1 MYRFSVTEPHPRR
14 CILPFAAEPPQLADL
29 RRAVKAELV
38 GWGMSALTEEAQ
50 LITTE
55 LASNVIKHVGQGT
68 AATLVLDAGTD
79 QLRLEL
85 HDNSHKE
92 PQSFHP
98 TCEEESGRGLQLLAA
113 LSAAWGTTRTVA
125 GKAVWCE
132 LPLALDESRRRIQRA
147 TTVMEAYGLAVG
159 SPTARLTH
167 RPVLEE
173 SVTSLILDLLHWLTA
188 HGLDPDDIL
197 DRAQTHFEACSS
209 SVTGPVLL
217 P

>member
-125 GKAVWCE
+125 SKAVWCE

-147 TTVMEAYGLAVG
+147 TKVMEAYGHAFG
-159 SPTARLTH
+159 RPTTRLTH

-173 SVTSLILDLLHWLTA
+173 SATSLILDLLHWLTA
-188 HGLDPDDIL
+188 HGLDADDIL
-197 DRAQTHFEACSS
+197 DRAQTRHEAARSD
-209 SVTGPVLL
+209 TQRAG
-217 P
+217 

>member
-1 MYRFSVTEPHPRR
+1 MHRYSLTDPQQRR
-14 CILPFAAEPPQLADL
+14 CVVPFAAEPLQLAGL
-29 RRAVKAELV
+29 RQAVRRELAA
-38 GWGMSALTEEAQ
+38 WGMQTLVEEAQ

-79 QLRLEL
+79 QLRVEL

-92 PQSFHP
+92 PQSLHP
-98 TCEEESGRGLQLLAA
+98 TSEEECGRGLQLLVG
-113 LSAAWGTTRTVA
+113 LSAAWGATRTAV

-132 LPLALDESRRRIQRA
+132 LSLSPDESRYRIQRA
-147 TTVMEAYGLAVG
+147 TTLLETYGHAVG
-159 SPTARLTH
+159 GTAFRLTH

-173 SVTSLILDLLHWLTA
+173 SATSLILDLLHWLTA

-197 DRAQTHFEACSS
+197 DRAQTHFESEVS
-209 SVTGPVLL
+209 
-217 P
+217 